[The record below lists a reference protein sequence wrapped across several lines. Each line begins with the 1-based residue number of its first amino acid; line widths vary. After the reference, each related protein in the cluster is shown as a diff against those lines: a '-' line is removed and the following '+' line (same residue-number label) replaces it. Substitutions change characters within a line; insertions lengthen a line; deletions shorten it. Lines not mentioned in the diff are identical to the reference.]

1 MKRTSLLTI
10 AATIMAFLAVT
21 GLEGCRS
28 HKAAVVPSTESWSAL
43 SLPVKIRIAEPQK
56 TSVSGTATFERGRSV
71 NLSFRMIGME
81 VARARLTA
89 DSATVIDKFHKK
101 YISVDPAEFLSR
113 AGLDMTSLQDLLL
126 GISGPS
132 ATAKATVIGGSEA
145 LSVEYTGTA
154 STPFGEMATGIA
166 WKARIK
172 GKSISGTI
180 EWDLGRA
187 RWNENATVS
196 PLTIP
201 AGYTEIDLTKLLT
214 LE

>member
-1 MKRTSLLTI
+1 
-10 AATIMAFLAVT
+10 
-21 GLEGCRS
+21 
-28 HKAAVVPSTESWSAL
+28 
-43 SLPVKIRIAEPQK
+43 
-56 TSVSGTATFERGRSV
+56 
-71 NLSFRMIGME
+71 ME

-113 AGLDMTSLQDLLL
+113 AGLDMTSLQDQLL

-132 ATAKATVIGGSEA
+132 ETAKATVIGGSEA